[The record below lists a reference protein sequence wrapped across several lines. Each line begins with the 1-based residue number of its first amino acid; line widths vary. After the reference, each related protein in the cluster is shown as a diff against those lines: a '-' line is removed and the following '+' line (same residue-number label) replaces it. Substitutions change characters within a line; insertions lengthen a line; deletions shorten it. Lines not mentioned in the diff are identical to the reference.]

1 MKKSIKIIIA
11 ILIMFMLMLA
21 TKSYAALECKKGNT
35 KDSKSQEAAF
45 QLEDPSCLFRTE
57 LTNLGFRQDLQILYK
72 YHLNTS

>member
-35 KDSKSQEAAF
+35 KDLTPPCPRTF
-45 QLEDPSCLFRTE
+45 FRK
-57 LTNLGFRQDLQILYK
+57 Q
-72 YHLNTS
+72 